1 MADKMRVGDETMS
14 DAVEVHPSRTIRRF
28 SSHAEQEAETIRY
41 WNERSIEEK
50 MRATAELVEYA
61 YRQRGI
67 DVHAQRSDRSLV
79 RLQCAWS

>member
-1 MADKMRVGDETMS
+1 MQETL
-14 DAVEVHPSRTIRRF
+14 EVHPSRVIRRF

-41 WNERSIEEK
+41 WNQRSVEEK
-50 MRATAELVEYA
+50 MKATAEIIEFA

-67 DVHAQRSDRSLV
+67 DVHAQRSNRSLV